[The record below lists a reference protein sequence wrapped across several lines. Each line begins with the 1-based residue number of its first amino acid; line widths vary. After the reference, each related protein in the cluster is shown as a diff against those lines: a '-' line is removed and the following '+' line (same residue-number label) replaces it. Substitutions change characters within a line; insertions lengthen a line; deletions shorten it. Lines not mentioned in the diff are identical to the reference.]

1 MRTRL
6 GSLGCLVLGL
16 GSLVMLAGAAPACAQ
31 TDSVVI
37 VNGDGGAAGDA
48 ATSSCTA
55 KSATDSA
62 LLCGGAAGA
71 TLFTCAE
78 GAAPPSGSCT
88 KGTQAS
94 SYCCTSSPTASDGGT
109 DSSSSTDLNP
119 YGIPYPTDHIGLKP
133 RAGSTR
139 GDRVENL
146 GFQGYKPSSSTLR
159 KVTLADLYDPD
170 GKTHDVVFLVG
181 GTLWSVPDQGTY
193 DAITA
198 SSKRVAMLAVLGEGT
213 SPGQP
218 ATLSNLANFRAQYTT
233 ATTAL
238 DAGFAVLGAYFD
250 SSAVPFVMVI
260 DARTMEIASAGVGG
274 LTSVSQVDAAVTAVT
289 SRAPAY

>member
-6 GSLGCLVLGL
+6 GSLGCLVFGL
-16 GSLVMLAGAAPACAQ
+16 GAVVMVAGAAPGCAQ
-31 TDSVVI
+31 TSSVVI
-37 VNGDGGAAGDA
+37 VSGDGGGASDA
-48 ATSSCTA
+48 STSSCTA
-55 KSATDSA
+55 KSAIDSV
-62 LLCGGAAGA
+62 LLCGGTAGA

-78 GAAPPSGSCT
+78 GAAPPSDSCT
-88 KGTQAS
+88 KGPEAS
-94 SYCCTSSPTASDGGT
+94 SYCCTSSPTSSDGGT
-109 DSSSSTDLNP
+109 DSSSGTALNP
-119 YGIPYPTDHIGLKP
+119 YGIPYPTDHIGIKP

-146 GFQGYKPSSSTLR
+146 GFQGYKPSSSTLG
-159 KVTLADLYDPD
+159 KVALADVYDPD
-170 GKTHDVVFLVG
+170 GKTHDVVILVG
-181 GTLWSVPDQGTY
+181 GTLWSVPDQGTF
-193 DAITA
+193 DSITA
-198 SSKRVAMLAVLGEGT
+198 SSKRIAMLVVLGEGT

-218 ATLSNLANFRAQYTT
+218 ATLSNLANLRAQYTT

-238 DAGFAVLGAYFD
+238 DADFAVLGAYFD
-250 SSAVPFVMVI
+250 KSAVPFVMVI